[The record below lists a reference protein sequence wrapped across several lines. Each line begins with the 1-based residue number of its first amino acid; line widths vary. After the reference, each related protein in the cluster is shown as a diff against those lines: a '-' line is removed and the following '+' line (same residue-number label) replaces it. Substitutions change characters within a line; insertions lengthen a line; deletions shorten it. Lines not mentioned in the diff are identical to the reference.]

1 MLLTLE
7 QILKGLED
15 RNMSKVAEKTGI
27 HYNTIVAINSGKA
40 KPSYDVLVKLS
51 AYLTGDNTNG

>member
-7 QILKGLED
+7 QILKSLED
-15 RNMSKVAEKTGI
+15 RNLSKVAEGAEV
-27 HYNTIVAINSGKA
+27 HYNTIISIKTGKA

-51 AYLTGDNTNG
+51 NYLTGGKNG